1 MTDDAAGA
9 VAGSPQSFVGTADLA
24 DELGDAIESCDLQF
38 RSFGRRVRVSGP
50 IRTVRCRDDNVLLR
64 DLLATPG
71 SGGIVVVDGGG
82 SLHSAL
88 IGDLIAGIGA
98 RNGWAGVIVNG
109 AVRDVTALAS
119 VDIAIKALGS
129 NPRRSA
135 KHGIGE
141 RDVPVTFGGV
151 TFRPGDV
158 VVSDEDG
165 IVVLPASR
173 GRSGTRP

>member
-1 MTDDAAGA
+1 VTDDAEDADGA
-9 VAGSPQSFVGTADLA
+9 APVRFVGTADLA
-24 DELGDAIESCDLQF
+24 DELGDAVQSCDLQF

-50 IRTVRCRDDNVLLR
+50 IRTVRCHDDNVLLR
-64 DLLATPG
+64 DLLSTPG
-71 SGGIVVVDGGG
+71 EGGIVVVDGGG

-119 VDIAIKALGS
+119 VDIAVKALGS

-135 KHGIGE
+135 KLRVGE
-141 RDVPVTFGGV
+141 RDVAVSFGGV

-165 IVVLPASR
+165 IVVVPSSPGR
-173 GRSGTRP
+173 GRPRP

>member
-1 MTDDAAGA
+1 MTHDAEAA
-9 VAGSPQSFVGTADLA
+9 VAEASGPFVGTADLA
-24 DELGDAIESCDLQF
+24 DELGDAVESCDLQF

-50 IRTVRCRDDNVLLR
+50 IRTIRCRDDNVLLR
-64 DLLATPG
+64 DLLSTPG
-71 SGGIVVVDGGG
+71 DGGIVVVDGAG

-135 KHGIGE
+135 KLGAGE

-165 IVVLPASR
+165 IVVLPASPDR
-173 GRSGTRP
+173 GRPRP

>member
-9 VAGSPQSFVGTADLA
+9 VGGSPQSFVGTADLA
-24 DELGDAIESCDLQF
+24 DELGDAVESCDLQF

-88 IGDLIAGIGA
+88 IGDLIAGEIMGDLRA
-98 RNGWAGVIVNG
+98 ESRSDPETQEGP
-109 AVRDVTALAS
+109 RS
-119 VDIAIKALGS
+119 R
-129 NPRRSA
+129 PRR
-135 KHGIGE
+135 
-141 RDVPVTFGGV
+141 
-151 TFRPGDV
+151 
-158 VVSDEDG
+158 
-165 IVVLPASR
+165 
-173 GRSGTRP
+173 